1 MKKLFL
7 LSCSLF
13 LINVAFGQANCF
25 FAQDYLP
32 SATQVKVCV
41 GKPITMNDAGC
52 TDFYSDIPNP
62 PIPAFPRV
70 YRFFPTQSPIATK
83 THTYTQPGTYTVEF
97 IGNLIATSG
106 GSSVIRTNYVQ
117 VLPTPKPKVKLT
129 RCAGT
134 LKVEFTEFAP
144 YDRYKVKFGSS
155 EQIVTANT
163 SILTFPAGTANI
175 SVVGEYNLNKTI
187 GDGFESGVNSDTTI
201 SNFQIYNNLSDIAS
215 TFKAEQ
221 QGIASACNGKIKV
234 TIPKVFADIRY
245 EIAISKGG
253 KPFEI
258 LDVIENKNQD
268 NYTKDIEELN
278 MLGLEHKIEI
288 RLKDLCNNMYVFSQ
302 PFFPTL
308 SSLPL
313 KVRKVN
319 ASFSLDNKLQI
330 SWAATGQA
338 QEELRTYQVLEN
350 GKVLDVTTNVQ
361 LGFSGKENKNSC
373 YTVEYT
379 TSCGV
384 KTLTSETACPMIL
397 RGKDISPEER
407 FLEWTPYKNSENER
421 IVGYNVVKI
430 NSIGGAVDNFSAG
443 TATNYRDTKEDLENQ
458 IIQYRIEA
466 ITESGEKYS
475 SNLIRIERPARL
487 FFPNVFTPNGDG
499 LNDTFFPKGL
509 FIKNFKMSIFNQNG
523 QKLFESSALGEG
535 WDGNFGGKA
544 MATGVYIYSCE
555 VQDLIGNTIKN
566 SGTFLLQK

>member
-1 MKKLFL
+1 MKKL
-7 LSCSLF
+7 LF
-13 LINVAFGQANCF
+13 LACSILFINSVFGQANCF
-25 FAQDYLP
+25 YAQDYIP
-32 SATQVKVCV
+32 SATQVRVCI

-52 TDFYSDIPNP
+52 VNFNPDPN
-62 PIPAFPRV
+62 RL
-70 YRFFPTQSPIATK
+70 YKFFPAQSPTTTK
-83 THTYTQPGTYTVEF
+83 THTYTQTGIYTVEF
-97 IGNLIATSG
+97 IGNLISGG
-106 GSSVIRTNYVQ
+106 GSSVVRSNYVQ

-134 LKVEFTEFAP
+134 LKVEFVEFTP
-144 YDRYKVKFGSS
+144 YDRYKVKFGSN
-155 EQIVTANT
+155 EQIITTNPA
-163 SILTFPAGTANI
+163 ILTFPAGTTNI
-175 SVVGEYNLNKTI
+175 SVVGEYNLNKTT
-187 GDGFESGVNSDTTI
+187 GDGFESGVNADTTV

-215 TFKAEQ
+215 SFRAEQ
-221 QGIASACNGKIKV
+221 QGISSACNGKIKV
-234 TIPKVFADIRY
+234 SIPKVFADIRY
-245 EIAISKGG
+245 EIVISKGG

-268 NYTKDIEELN
+268 NYSLEIDSLN
-278 MLGLEHKIEI
+278 NLGQEHRIEI
-288 RLKDLCNNMYVFSQ
+288 RLRDLCNNTHTFSQ
-302 PFFPTL
+302 PFFPTF
-308 SSLPL
+308 SNLPL
-313 KVRKVN
+313 KVQKVN

-330 SWAATGQA
+330 SWTATGQA

-361 LGFSGKENKNSC
+361 LGFSGKETKNSC

-384 KTLTSETACPMIL
+384 KTLTSETTCPVIL
-397 RGKDISPEER
+397 RGKDVSPEER
-407 FLEWTPYKNSENER
+407 FLEWTPYKNSNNEAV
-421 IVGYNVVKI
+421 IAYEVVKV
-430 NSIGGAVDNFSAG
+430 NSIGGAIDNFPAG

-458 IIQYRIEA
+458 IIQYRIKA
-466 ITESGEKYS
+466 ITATGESF
-475 SNLIRIERPARL
+475 SNLIRIERPVRL

-544 MATGVYIYSCE
+544 MPTGVYIYSCE